1 METPKLK
8 LKNKTY
14 TAQRPTMGV
23 WRQVVEYDETKK
35 DGLIEAIDGHM
46 KILSVIYDIP
56 VDEIQ
61 ENIDIADVIPSY
73 LAAAAWVINLT
84 YEKMKAIPKNADAG
98 QDKEQN

>member
-35 DGLIEAIDGHM
+35 DGLIEVVDGHM
-46 KILSVIYDIP
+46 KILSAIYGVAVED
-56 VDEIQ
+56 IQ
-61 ENIDIADVIPSY
+61 ENIDIADIIPSY
-73 LAAAAWVINLT
+73 LEAAAWVINLT
-84 YEKMKAIPKNADAG
+84 YEKMKAIPKNAEAG